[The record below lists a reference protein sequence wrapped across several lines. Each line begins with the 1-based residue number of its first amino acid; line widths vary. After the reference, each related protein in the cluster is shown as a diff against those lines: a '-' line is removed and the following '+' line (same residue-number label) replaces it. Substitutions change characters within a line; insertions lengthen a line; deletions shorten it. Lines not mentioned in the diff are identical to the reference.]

1 MEKKEQGKGVQ
12 FKISKQGERGGG
24 KWGAKGEEEDDVA
37 ADWKM
42 RRADAD
48 DDAADGTDVAAAAA
62 AAADGSSLAA
72 RCSCA
77 KDMCRARQ
85 VTTTTQSFQSEFA
98 RAVAGQGGMEVD
110 FESGEG
116 GGRVS

>member
-1 MEKKEQGKGVQ
+1 LSAGGGAEDGRLAGGKKEQGKGVQ
-12 FKISKQGERGGG
+12 FKISKHDVRERR
-24 KWGAKGEEEDDVA
+24 WGANGEEEDDVA

-62 AAADGSSLAA
+62 AAADGSSQAA

-85 VTTTTQSFQSEFA
+85 VTTTTQSFQSE
-98 RAVAGQGGMEVD
+98 VIML
-110 FESGEG
+110 
-116 GGRVS
+116 